1 VFYIESNE
9 SGSMLLDNL
18 LLPGVLMLQNFSLTE
33 LFFVHESQPA
43 LSHRLNR
50 IAVRLLVPVLL
61 CCAIWP
67 GVSNALENVT
77 LQLKYMHQFQFAG
90 YYAALEEGYY
100 RDAGLDVSIVE
111 GRDGN
116 EPETNVLS
124 GKAQYGIGSSS
135 IILTHSAGKPL
146 VVLGVIFQHS
156 PYALLV
162 PLHGATQDIRHIEG
176 KRVMISAQADELIAY
191 FNKEAI
197 SLNKLQLLPHSFDPE
212 DLIQGRVDVFSGYIT
227 NETDYLDR
235 AGFRYQTYSPRSAGI
250 DFYGD
255 NLFTS
260 EQEIKNHP
268 ARVEA
273 FRQASMRGWQYAFN
287 NPEEIVDLIRV
298 KYSQRNDRE
307 HLLYEARQMKPLVQP
322 VLVEI
327 GYMNPRRWQHIAD
340 TYTELG
346 MLPQDYQFK
355 GLLYDPHP
363 PFNKLGWY
371 VTLAS
376 LLLTILVISSIHF
389 TSRAKERKRTS
400 DEIAFK
406 NILLSTQQ
414 EASIDGLLAVDDDG
428 YIISVNQ
435 RFVDLW
441 GVKQDIMANQSNAEL
456 IAEIVDKLVE
466 PERFTQRINEL
477 NQQRQLIS
485 SEEIAFKDGRVFE
498 RYSAPM
504 VAADGQYFGRLWSFR
519 DITERK
525 EADELIWKQANLD
538 FLTELPNRYM
548 LHDRLHRELK
558 KAERSG
564 QQVALL
570 FLDLDHFKEINDTL
584 GHDVGDL
591 LIKDTAERLRK
602 CVRETDT
609 IARLGGDEF
618 TVVLS
623 ELNELH
629 AVQRVADQILSS
641 LSQPFQFGDEV
652 VYISSS
658 IGITI
663 YPEDGTTVDTLLKN
677 ADQAMYAAKAK
688 GRNCLQYF
696 TSAMQENAITR
707 LHMTNDLR
715 KALAKGQFSLF
726 YQPIIELKTGEIFK
740 AEALLR
746 WQHPER
752 GFVSPLEFISIAEET
767 GMIIDIGNW
776 VFQQAALQLSHWR
789 STYNADFQ
797 MSINVSPVQFCAG
810 SSLDAW
816 FDHLSNLKLSG
827 SALIVEIT
835 EGLLM
840 EANHL
845 VTDKLLAFRDSGI
858 HVALDDFG
866 TGYSSL
872 SYLKRFNID
881 YLKIDQSFVRNL
893 HPFSDDLILCEAII
907 VMAHKLG
914 IKVIAEGVETE
925 QQRQLLV
932 GAGCD
937 FAQGYLFAKAVPVA
951 EFEQL
956 LAVGKLPI
964 INNSARQ

>member
-1 VFYIESNE
+1 
-9 SGSMLLDNL
+9 
-18 LLPGVLMLQNFSLTE
+18 MLQNFSLTE
-33 LFFVHESQPA
+33 LFFVHETRSS
-43 LSHRLNR
+43 LGHRLNS
-50 IAVRLLVPVLL
+50 ITGYLLMPVLL

-90 YYAALEEGYY
+90 YYAALDKGYY

-111 GRDGN
+111 GRNGS

-124 GKAQYGIGSSS
+124 GRAQYGIGSSS

-162 PLHGATQDIRHIEG
+162 PLHGATRDIRHIEG

-197 SLNKLQLLPHSFDPE
+197 SLKKLQLLPHSFDPE
-212 DLIQGRVDVFSGYIT
+212 DLVQGRVDAFSGYIT

-260 EQEIKNHP
+260 EQEIKDHP

-287 NPEEIVDLIRV
+287 NPEEIVDLIRA
-298 KYSQRNDRE
+298 KYSQRNSRE

-376 LLLTILVISSIHF
+376 LLLTILGISSIHF
-389 TSRAKERKRTS
+389 TSRARERKRTS

-428 YIISVNQ
+428 CIISVNQ

-441 GVKQDIMANQSNAEL
+441 GVKQDIMASQSNAEL
-456 IAEIVDKLVE
+456 IAEIVEKLVE
-466 PERFTQRINEL
+466 PERFIQRIHEL

-591 LIKDTAERLRK
+591 LIQDTAERLRK

-629 AVQRVADQILSS
+629 AIQRVADQILSS

-696 TSAMQENAITR
+696 TPAMQENATTR

-816 FDHLSNLKLSG
+816 FDHLRNLKLSG

-840 EANHL
+840 EAGHL

-956 LAVGKLPI
+956 LAVGKLPDI
-964 INNSARQ
+964 THSARQ